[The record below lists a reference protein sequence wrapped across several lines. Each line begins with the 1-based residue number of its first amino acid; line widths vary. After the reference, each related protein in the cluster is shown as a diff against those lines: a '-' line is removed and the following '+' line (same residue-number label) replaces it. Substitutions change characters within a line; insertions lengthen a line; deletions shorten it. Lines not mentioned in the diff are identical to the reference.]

1 MGPGDSI
8 EIQRLVDL
16 PSRISTAADQRT
28 QHTQSIHRVRSMLQ
42 TSGKLAPPRLPQGPE
57 PPRRSFS
64 HQPLPQPHYSN
75 VHNGPMEPN
84 FSIPIV
90 EISRVSILPL
100 LHIAPVVDLHQCLA
114 LYVGQECLPYRPPQ
128 LHSTCLHNA
137 HQKNLVIRLF
147 INYKSKS
154 VEIPHHVTPLPPTPV
169 VISPLHLHLVD
180 PPTTTHRPMTHRDTS
195 GLVRDYEQVPHRLA
209 DMGCQFYV

>member
-16 PSRISTAADQRT
+16 PSRLSTAAEQRT

-75 VHNGPMEPN
+75 VHNGSGPPPMAG
-84 FSIPIV
+84 SIRRTGMP
-90 EISRVSILPL
+90 
-100 LHIAPVVDLHQCLA
+100 
-114 LYVGQECLPYRPPQ
+114 
-128 LHSTCLHNA
+128 
-137 HQKNLVIRLF
+137 
-147 INYKSKS
+147 
-154 VEIPHHVTPLPPTPV
+154 PLPPTSAPQHLPPQR
-169 VISPLHLHLVD
+169 SPEEPRHQIIHQLQEQECG
-180 PPTTTHRPMTHRDTS
+180 DTS
-195 GLVRDYEQVPHRLA
+195 PRHSIASNTSSNLSSPPSPGRPPDHHSSSY
-209 DMGCQFYV
+209 DS